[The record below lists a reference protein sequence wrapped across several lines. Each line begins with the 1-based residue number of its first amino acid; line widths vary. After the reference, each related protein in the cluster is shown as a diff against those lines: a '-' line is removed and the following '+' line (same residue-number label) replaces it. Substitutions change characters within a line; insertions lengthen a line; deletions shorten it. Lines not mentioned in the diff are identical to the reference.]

1 MVTSMIS
8 VLNPATDEVIDTV
21 ANATPEDVR
30 RAVERARV
38 GAKKWA
44 RVPLH
49 ERVQALR
56 NLAALVR
63 EHTDELAQLMSME
76 VGKRLAE
83 ATDEVGAC
91 AMLLEGY
98 ANQALHSTWDTLP
111 GDAQPGFERDLLI
124 ITREPLGVVGVVLP
138 FNFPLD
144 LFAHKVGPSLAVG
157 NAIVLK
163 PSEDAPLAILRVAVL
178 AREVGIGE
186 DVLQIITGDRDTGR
200 ALVESDVDAVTF
212 TGSTAAGIDI
222 ATRRARFLTPTLL
235 ELGGNDAALVLDDA
249 DIDLA
254 VESIMFSRTL
264 VNGQCCCATKR
275 VITSGGSASSLIEA
289 LAERVSALSMG
300 DPLSPNTDVGP
311 LINATA
317 ASRVNEQ
324 MQMILQSGATILC
337 GRAETEGNFLQPVM
351 LVDVR
356 PDNPVASD
364 MEVFAPVI
372 PVIQAQTD
380 EEAIAIANSSRYGL
394 NASVFSRDTARAIA
408 VARRVEAG
416 SIAING
422 AGLFRFGAAPFG
434 GYKFTGLGREGYL
447 VSLQELTQPKTIN
460 LRGYWT

>member
-1 MVTSMIS
+1 
-8 VLNPATDEVIDTV
+8 
-21 ANATPEDVR
+21 
-30 RAVERARV
+30 
-38 GAKKWA
+38 
-44 RVPLH
+44 
-49 ERVQALR
+49 
-56 NLAALVR
+56 
-63 EHTDELAQLMSME
+63 
-76 VGKRLAE
+76 
-83 ATDEVGAC
+83 
-91 AMLLEGY
+91 
-98 ANQALHSTWDTLP
+98 
-111 GDAQPGFERDLLI
+111 
-124 ITREPLGVVGVVLP
+124 
-138 FNFPLD
+138 
-144 LFAHKVGPSLAVG
+144 
-157 NAIVLK
+157 
-163 PSEDAPLAILRVAVL
+163 
-178 AREVGIGE
+178 
-186 DVLQIITGDRDTGR
+186 
-200 ALVESDVDAVTF
+200 
-212 TGSTAAGIDI
+212 
-222 ATRRARFLTPTLL
+222 
-235 ELGGNDAALVLDDA
+235 
-249 DIDLA
+249 
-254 VESIMFSRTL
+254 

-300 DPLSPNTDVGP
+300 DPLSPDTDVGP